1 MDREKLRVREEEHRD
16 SEKDTGEE
24 VETLRERKA
33 KKTNPPPKKK
43 KKNPKHQ
50 TRRKIINKISKQMN
64 SGAQGRSRSGNQDP
78 SSSILSQLGWGH
90 QGTRSGRGGG
100 TPGR

>member
-33 KKTNPPPKKK
+33 RKINPPPKKNTK
-43 KKNPKHQ
+43 PEEK
-50 TRRKIINKISKQMN
+50 
-64 SGAQGRSRSGNQDP
+64 
-78 SSSILSQLGWGH
+78 
-90 QGTRSGRGGG
+90 
-100 TPGR
+100 

>member
-33 KKTNPPPKKK
+33 RKINPPPKKK
-43 KKNPKHQ
+43 NTPNPKKN
-50 TRRKIINKISKQMN
+50 N
-64 SGAQGRSRSGNQDP
+64 
-78 SSSILSQLGWGH
+78 
-90 QGTRSGRGGG
+90 
-100 TPGR
+100 

>member
-43 KKNPKHQ
+43 KNPKHQ

-64 SGAQGRSRSGNQDP
+64 SGAQGRE
-78 SSSILSQLGWGH
+78 
-90 QGTRSGRGGG
+90 
-100 TPGR
+100 